1 MTAAVQRVLN
11 KSGEV
16 FSKMKGAGLF
26 NALSWHFTKERSLV
40 VICFSLL
47 HLSDTVLMKMSI
59 FLILI
64 LLWPFSKQDTQ

>member
-47 HLSDTVLMKMSI
+47 HLSDTDENEHFFNLNSPLA
-59 FLILI
+59 F
-64 LLWPFSKQDTQ
+64 F